1 MKKLLLLLL
10 CMPLLFSCVNEKTN
24 KDDNKS
30 KENNT
35 TKLETTFNGSIS
47 VSTSILIEDNMDDNT
62 HSLYHVNMIE
72 ESEDDIENVIAI
84 LKSYA
89 LAKETIESLPFDTSS
104 QTIEELTRKYV
115 NSLQII
121 RLEDTDVLELS
132 IRDNSIESVNYLNK
146 LVRNYIE
153 NDIERKR
160 ISSINTVNFITNQID
175 QIRDSLGL
183 IEIKLQDY
191 KNDHLTLDINLKTQ
205 NIYTKILQL
214 DTELSTYKYQDQY
227 YSYLED
233 YINNGNELE
242 SVISPSTDGITNP
255 TLSALIKQLVNV
267 QLKKNILLMS
277 LKSNHPSIAELDLN
291 IIEISKQIKEEI
303 KNCKQTN
310 SIIIPDLN
318 NRIILEESNLNS
330 LPIEQRELLNIERI
344 QKTLE
349 QLYNYLLQKK
359 LEADMTPSKVS
370 SNIRMIDSAI
380 LIIE

>member
-1 MKKLLLLLL
+1 M
-10 CMPLLFSCVNEKTN
+10 FSCVNEKTN

-30 KENNT
+30 KENDT

-47 VSTSILIEDNMDDNT
+47 VSTSILIEE
-62 HSLYHVNMIE
+62 NMIE
-72 ESEDDIENVIAI
+72 ESEYNIENVIDI

-104 QTIEELTRKYV
+104 QKIEELTRKYV

-121 RLEDTDVLELS
+121 RLEADANVFELS

-146 LVRNYIE
+146 IVHNYIE

-175 QIRDSLGL
+175 QIRDSLDL
-183 IEIKLQDY
+183 IEIKLQNY

-205 NIYTKILQL
+205 NIYTKISQL
-214 DTELSTYKYQDQY
+214 ETELSIYKYQDQY

-233 YINNGNELE
+233 YINNGNKLE
-242 SVISPSTDGITNP
+242 SVISLSTHGITNS

-267 QLKKNILLMS
+267 QLKKNILIDGGQI
-277 LKSNHPSIAELDLN
+277 NTPSIAELDLN

-310 SIIIPDLN
+310 SIIILDLN

-349 QLYNYLLQKK
+349 QLYIYLLQKK
-359 LEADMTPSKVS
+359 SEAEITTSYII